1 MKDKNGIDTVSA
13 LRQRNNNTHVIFAS
27 SYKDVVFDS
36 LKVKTF
42 RFLIKPIEK
51 EKLYE
56 ALNSLIREK
65 ATALLY
71 WFVIQNSQLITV
83 YLNGI
88 LFLHRLKMYPHWFMH
103 LINAI
108 NMRTL
113 FQLFKKNYPVIFLQ
127 ITSLFLV
134 NMKYITNYS
143 KMRSF
148 FHRWKSVTV

>member
-1 MKDKNGIDTVSA
+1 M
-13 LRQRNNNTHVIFAS
+13 IFAS

-65 ATALLY
+65 KATALLY

-88 LFLHRLKMYPHWFMH
+88 LFFAQAENVST
-103 LINAI
+103 LIYASDKCYKYAD
-108 NMRTL
+108 TL
-113 FQLFKKNYPVIFLQ
+113 FSFSKKNYPVIFSSDH
-127 ITSLFLV
+127 IALF
-134 NMKYITNYS
+134 
-143 KMRSF
+143 
-148 FHRWKSVTV
+148 

>member
-88 LFLHRLKMYPHWFMH
+88 LFLHRLKMYPH
-103 LINAI
+103 
-108 NMRTL
+108 
-113 FQLFKKNYPVIFLQ
+113 
-127 ITSLFLV
+127 
-134 NMKYITNYS
+134 
-143 KMRSF
+143 
-148 FHRWKSVTV
+148 